1 MGPKGLEW
9 DGRDDFG
16 EDEFMI
22 QMYVAPT
29 LYNIYCIY
37 IYIHLYNASDY
48 MAWMI
53 CSCRFTYTIWILYTL
68 IVYEGNVSWN
78 LL

>member
-37 IYIHLYNASDY
+37 IYISIST
-48 MAWMI
+48 M
-53 CSCRFTYTIWILYTL
+53 
-68 IVYEGNVSWN
+68 
-78 LL
+78 LLTTWLG

>member
-9 DGRDDFG
+9 DGVVIRDDFG

-29 LYNIYCIY
+29 LYNICIY
-37 IYIHLYNASDY
+37 IYIYISIST
-48 MAWMI
+48 M
-53 CSCRFTYTIWILYTL
+53 
-68 IVYEGNVSWN
+68 
-78 LL
+78 LLTTWLG